1 MAMTRKERIL
11 NFLEKLPDDVS
22 YERVL
27 YHVSVM
33 KDIEAALIESE
44 RGQGTEHEELFS
56 RLLRENEKNHTDL
69 AASRRKGSGTNKS
82 KHSSRQT
89 EGRRQVRQKS

>member
-11 NFLEKLPDDVS
+11 NFLPDDVS

-33 KDIEAALIESE
+33 KDIEAALVESE
-44 RGQGTEHEELFS
+44 RGQGTEHEELFR
-56 RLLRENEKNHTDL
+56 RLLKEK
-69 AASRRKGSGTNKS
+69 R
-82 KHSSRQT
+82 
-89 EGRRQVRQKS
+89 